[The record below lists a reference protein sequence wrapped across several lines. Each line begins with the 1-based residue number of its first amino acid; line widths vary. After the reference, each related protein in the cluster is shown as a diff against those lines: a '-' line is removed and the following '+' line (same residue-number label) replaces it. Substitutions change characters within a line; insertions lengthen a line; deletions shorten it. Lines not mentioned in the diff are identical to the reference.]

1 MAAFCLPPLFANKFI
16 KALQDGTINVEKMAL
31 MESGDRRAL
40 LAGVV
45 GAENAR
51 EVNAAF
57 EKKLLLKNWQRGM
70 ISWVKDSSG
79 LSTPKKNDMI
89 NRVLNMKEILAPADK
104 KAFLADYAA
113 KRLGT
118 DVTMAESDK
127 IMELAHKA
135 AAERD
140 AEGGAGSVFGR
151 SEKATL
157 AAAALEHYVK
167 SLKPT
172 TVGVEIRQNLTTF
185 LRNLKLA
192 NPATPIK
199 TLTGQIE
206 NSAVEAIARRMAGR
220 AKTGAA
226 PELVSKLSKEAWS
239 YFKNTDF
246 DPTIAEDYE
255 STGKLGEHANFALP
269 EGMLASTPVLHK
281 IESMTRTIAKA
292 SKKVVIDL
300 AHVVAFTKFHQM
312 AFFDAL
318 HISATNT
325 AMAEGLKGDALK
337 ARTAE
342 LVSDAVKIK
351 PGTDVGRMLRAD
363 AQQQAARVTS
373 INSTVLSS
381 FAMDAKRTLNNFKL
395 KAPGS
400 KEKTYT
406 TGLGDLLMPVAKI
419 PANIIWN
426 GIESATPFGPYLA
439 ARDIFGGRKA
449 LAALKE
455 KDGTITQAN
464 KALAAK
470 ALMQE
475 AAGWHRMIRV
485 VGVVGA
491 SLIFSSMF
499 NKEDFMT
506 DDYGA
511 SSIKVGGFWINME
524 YASLISPAF
533 GGMMQVKAKV
543 NNGDDLLKV
552 VEEYGVGAAQ
562 GLRRLPGVDTANEFV
577 TSLATDNDKAAA
589 MYEFAKSSLTA
600 GPISALTSNRVM
612 QRLFFGATGVRSDED
627 IENDKIDQADR
638 RAQRAQAS
646 AEYRAE

>member
-16 KALQDGTINVEKMAL
+16 KALQDGTIDIEKMAL

-51 EVNAAF
+51 EVNAMF

-70 ISWVKDSSG
+70 ISWIKGASG
-79 LSTPKKNDMI
+79 MTKPAQRDMV
-89 NRVLNMKEILAPADK
+89 NRVLNMKDILSPADK
-104 KAFLADYAA
+104 KTFLTDYAT
-113 KRLGT
+113 KKLGV
-118 DVTMAESDK
+118 DVTAEESNK

-135 AAERD
+135 AVERD
-140 AEGGAGSVFGR
+140 AVGGAGSEFGR
-151 SEKATL
+151 SEKASL

-172 TVGVEIRQNLTTF
+172 TVGVEIRSNLTTF

-199 TLTGQIE
+199 TLTGQLE
-206 NSAVEAIARRMAGR
+206 NSAVEAIARRIAGR
-220 AKTGAA
+220 AKSGAA
-226 PELVSKLSKEAWS
+226 PELISDLSKKAWS

-255 STGKLGEHANFALP
+255 STGKLGEHTNFALP
-269 EGMLASTPVLHK
+269 EGMLASNPTLHR
-281 IESMTRTIAKA
+281 IENITRTIAKA
-292 SKKVVIDL
+292 SNMIVIDY

-337 ARTAE
+337 TRTAE
-342 LVSDAVKIK
+342 LVTDAVKIK
-351 PGTDVGRMLRAD
+351 PDTDMGRMLRAD

-381 FAMDAKRTLNNFKL
+381 FAMSAKRTLNTFKL
-395 KAPGS
+395 KFPGG
-400 KEKTYT
+400 KEKTYE

-426 GIESATPFGPYLA
+426 GLESATPFGPYLA
-439 ARDIFGGRKA
+439 ARDIFGGRRA

-455 KDGTITQAN
+455 KDGSITETN
-464 KALAAK
+464 RALAAK

-475 AAGWHRMIRV
+475 AAGWHRLIRV

-499 NKEDFMT
+499 NKEDFFY
-506 DDYGA
+506 DKYGA
-511 SSIKVGGFWINME
+511 GFVKIGGFWVNME

-562 GLRRLPGVDTANEFV
+562 GLRHLPGVDTANQFV

-589 MYEFAKSSLTA
+589 MYEFAKQQLTA
-600 GPISALTSNRVM
+600 GPISALTSNRII
-612 QRLFFGATGVRSDED
+612 QRLFFGATGVRTDED
-627 IENDKIDQADR
+627 ISSDKIDQAQR
-638 RAQRAQAS
+638 RVQRAQAA